1 MQIKAYGAESWLFPN
16 SCGGADKAEL
26 HTARNSYA
34 NVQLKVEN
42 LKKSAVWSLEFEG
55 SAFTDIRLYR
65 LLRVTV
71 NRNSDFFE
79 PLDTKSRTRAE
90 LEKYFTKKAPFE
102 VYDPLEPIVGK
113 TVELPVDALYL
124 SVKIPTDTAPGCY
137 KGVFRLLTAPKRQSC
152 PLK

>member
-102 VYDPLEPIVGK
+102 VY
-113 TVELPVDALYL
+113 
-124 SVKIPTDTAPGCY
+124 
-137 KGVFRLLTAPKRQSC
+137 RLH
-152 PLK
+152 